1 MKIRTL
7 LISKKALT
15 AVMIV
20 ATGVAVLVACSSPSP
35 TIAHKRPPKLASD
48 KDRASLSLPVLKRR
62 GPLTQQELR
71 NGAAPVEVHHRSIR
85 HGSPLEHERR

>member
-7 LISKKALT
+7 LISKKTLT
-15 AVMIV
+15 AVMIM
-20 ATGVAVLVACSSPSP
+20 ATGIAVLVACSSPSP
-35 TIAHKRPPKLASD
+35 TIAHKRAPQLASD

-85 HGSPLEHERR
+85 RDIPLEHEAK